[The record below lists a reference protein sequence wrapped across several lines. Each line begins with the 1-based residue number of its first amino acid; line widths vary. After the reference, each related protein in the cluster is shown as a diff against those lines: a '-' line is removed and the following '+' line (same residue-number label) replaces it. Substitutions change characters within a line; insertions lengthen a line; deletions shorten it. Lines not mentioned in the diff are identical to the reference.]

1 MMNSESPT
9 AAMATDAAP
18 RTKSLIYPE
27 PFASRMCQ
35 APEAP
40 AGRSVRSDEFR
51 RQSYPA
57 SARRHLGT
65 SALRHARSK
74 QDEFIYILE
83 GSPILITDEGE
94 TRLAPGMCAGF
105 RVGTGNGHQL
115 VNRTDDVVVFLE
127 VGDRSP
133 SDSATY
139 LDDDLAAALNP
150 DGRWIF
156 THKDGHAY

>member
-1 MMNSESPT
+1 MP
-9 AAMATDAAP
+9 
-18 RTKSLIYPE
+18 PE
-27 PFASRMCQ
+27 C
-35 APEAP
+35 
-40 AGRSVRSDEFR
+40 VK
-51 RQSYPA
+51 RQKRP
-57 SARRHLGT
+57 LGDLFGLT
-65 SALRHARSK
+65 NFGVNHTQLQPGGISALRHARSK